1 MVHKNIKSFKHAHDG
16 LAWVLRTQTNF
27 KIHLLLSL
35 MSIIGAFVF
44 KITYFEFLLILILIC
59 LGLVIEIVNTA
70 IEETIDALDKNH
82 REEIRIAKDVSA
94 SAMLVFSVGSFII
107 ASIIF
112 IPRILQ
118 FLILY
123 LKF

>member
-1 MVHKNIKSFKHAHDG
+1 MLHKHSKSFKHAFTG
-16 LAWVLRTQTNF
+16 LWWVASTQNNF

-35 MSIIGAFVF
+35 IAIIGGFVF
-44 KITYFEFLLILILIC
+44 QVTYDEFLIILVLIC

-70 IEETIDALDKNH
+70 IEETIDALDKNP

-107 ASIIF
+107 ACVIF
-112 IPRILQ
+112 VPKIVQ
-118 FLILY
+118 LILNY
-123 LKF
+123 

>member
-1 MVHKNIKSFKHAHDG
+1 MLQKHVKSFSHASHG
-16 LAWVLRTQTNF
+16 LWWVVSTQSNF

-35 MSIIGAFVF
+35 TAVIGSFVF
-44 KITYFEFLLILILIC
+44 SISYPEFLVILVLIC

-70 IEETIDALDKNH
+70 IEETIDALDKNP

-107 ASIIF
+107 ACVIF
-112 IPRILQ
+112 VPRILQ
-118 FLILY
+118 IILNY
-123 LKF
+123 